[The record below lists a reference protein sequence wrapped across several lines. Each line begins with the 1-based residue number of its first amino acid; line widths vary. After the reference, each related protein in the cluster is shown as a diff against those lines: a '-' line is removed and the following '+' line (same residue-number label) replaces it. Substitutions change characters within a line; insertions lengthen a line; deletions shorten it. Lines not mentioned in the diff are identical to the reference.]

1 MNLNQV
7 TLPATDVAE
16 ATAFYRK
23 MGFRLIMEALPGYV
37 RFQCLEGEATFSLHR
52 VERLSEGEGTYVYF
66 ECEELDKTVAS
77 LQERGIMFDELPT
90 DKRWL
95 WREARLKD
103 PAGNELILYHA
114 GKNRKFPPWRLET

>member
-23 MGFRLIMEALPGYV
+23 MGFRLIVEALPDYV
-37 RFQCLEGEATFSLHR
+37 RFECLTGEATFSLHR
-52 VERLSEGEGTYVYF
+52 VKRLSEGDGVYVYF
-66 ECEELDKTVAS
+66 ECEELDKTVAE
-77 LQERGIMFDELPT
+77 LQERGIAFDELPT

-103 PAGNELILYHA
+103 PAGNQIILYHA
-114 GKNRKFPPWRLET
+114 GKNRKFPPWRLEN